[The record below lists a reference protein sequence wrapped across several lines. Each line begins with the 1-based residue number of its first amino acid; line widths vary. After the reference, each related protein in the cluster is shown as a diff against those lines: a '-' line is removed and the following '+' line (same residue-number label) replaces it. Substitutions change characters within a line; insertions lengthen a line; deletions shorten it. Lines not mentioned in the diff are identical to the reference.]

1 MKKIEAIIRP
11 DKLNDVKDALS
22 DIGIKGMT
30 VSNVLGFGNQKG
42 YTQIYR
48 GQEIVTRLLPKIKL
62 EVVIPNE
69 KTDEVITTIVN
80 ISKTGK
86 FGDGKIFVFDVMDT
100 IRIRTGERGDD
111 AVK

>member
-11 DKLNDVKDALS
+11 EKLNAVKDALS
-22 DIGIKGMT
+22 DIGVKGMT

-62 EVVIPNE
+62 EVVISDE
-69 KTDEVITTIVN
+69 IVDEVITTIVN
-80 ISKTGK
+80 NAKTGK
-86 FGDGKIFVFDVMDT
+86 FGDGKIFVLDVANT
-100 IRIRTGERGDD
+100 IRIRTGEHGND
-111 AVK
+111 AV